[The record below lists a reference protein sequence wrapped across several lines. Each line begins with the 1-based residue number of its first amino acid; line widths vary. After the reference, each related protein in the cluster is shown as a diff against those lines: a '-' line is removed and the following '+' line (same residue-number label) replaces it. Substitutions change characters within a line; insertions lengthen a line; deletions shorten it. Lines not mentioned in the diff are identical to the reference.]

1 MGAQPLESKNPFDKA
16 RELLE
21 QELKWL
27 RDLKAQVLKSKKNKE
42 DKQEE
47 LWRLDHEIL
56 EKEKA
61 ILKLKLEELKSL
73 REQILSIENN
83 TESKDKKEVKKA
95 IKSVD
100 LHIAFEDLEQ
110 RINTLWGKWD
120 HTFEDLNKEIDENLE
135 TFRKNLQEIEKKTW
149 ENLSNLNVA
158 IYYQRLEKLL
168 PGHNPI
174 SLYQRAVSAYA
185 VEEGLRHSSHDKNE
199 NFIARG
205 AAKIA
210 MNILQA

>member
-27 RDLKAQVLKSKKNKE
+27 RDLKAQVLKSKKKKE

-47 LWRLDHEIL
+47 LGKLDQEIL

-83 TESKDKKEVKKA
+83 AESKDKKEVKKE

-174 SLYQRAVSAYA
+174 SLHQRAVSAYA

>member
-27 RDLKAQVLKSKKNKE
+27 RDLKAQVLKSKKKKE

-47 LWRLDHEIL
+47 LGKLDQEIL

-83 TESKDKKEVKKA
+83 TENKDKKEVKKA

-120 HTFEDLNKEIDENLE
+120 HNFEDLNKEIDENLE

-174 SLYQRAVSAYA
+174 SLHQRAVSAYA

>member
-27 RDLKAQVLKSKKNKE
+27 RDLKAQVLKSKKKKE

-47 LWRLDHEIL
+47 LGKLDQEIL

-83 TESKDKKEVKKA
+83 TENKDKKEVKKA

-135 TFRKNLQEIEKKTW
+135 TFRKNLHEIEKKTW

-174 SLYQRAVSAYA
+174 SLHQRAVSAYA

>member
-27 RDLKAQVLKSKKNKE
+27 RDLKAQVIKSKKKKE

-47 LWRLDHEIL
+47 LGKLDQEIL

-83 TESKDKKEVKKA
+83 TENKDKKEVKKA

-100 LHIAFEDLEQ
+100 LHIAFEYLEQ

-168 PGHNPI
+168 PGHNPV

>member
-47 LWRLDHEIL
+47 LWRLDQEIL

-83 TESKDKKEVKKA
+83 TENKDKKEVKKA

-135 TFRKNLQEIEKKTW
+135 TFRKKSSTNHKVTLLSVTYEGILEITNKVLFQKAMTTGIGREK
-149 ENLSNLNVA
+149 
-158 IYYQRLEKLL
+158 
-168 PGHNPI
+168 
-174 SLYQRAVSAYA
+174 AYGQGMLTI
-185 VEEGLRHSSHDKNE
+185 VR
-199 NFIARG
+199 R
-205 AAKIA
+205 
-210 MNILQA
+210 

>member
-27 RDLKAQVLKSKKNKE
+27 RDLKAQVLKSKKKKE

-47 LWRLDHEIL
+47 LGKLDQEIL

-83 TESKDKKEVKKA
+83 TENKDKKEVKKA

-168 PGHNPI
+168 PGHNPV
-174 SLYQRAVSAYA
+174 SLYQRAVSAHA
-185 VEEGLRHSSHDKNE
+185 VEEALRHSSHDKNE

>member
-47 LWRLDHEIL
+47 LWRLDQEIL

-83 TESKDKKEVKKA
+83 AESKDKKEVKKA

-168 PGHNPI
+168 PGHNPV
-174 SLYQRAVSAYA
+174 SLYQRAVSAHA
-185 VEEGLRHSSHDKNE
+185 VEEALRHSSHDKNE

>member
-27 RDLKAQVLKSKKNKE
+27 RDLKAQVLKSKKKKE

-47 LWRLDHEIL
+47 LWRLDQEIL

-83 TESKDKKEVKKA
+83 AESKDKKEVKKE

-174 SLYQRAVSAYA
+174 SLHQRAVSAYA

>member
-27 RDLKAQVLKSKKNKE
+27 RDLKAQVLESKKNKE

-47 LWRLDHEIL
+47 LWRLDQEIL

-83 TESKDKKEVKKA
+83 AESKDKKEVKKA

-168 PGHNPI
+168 PGHNPV
-174 SLYQRAVSAYA
+174 SLYQRAVSAHA
-185 VEEGLRHSSHDKNE
+185 VEEALRHSSHDKNE

-210 MNILQA
+210 MDILQA

>member
-27 RDLKAQVLKSKKNKE
+27 RDLKAQVLKSKKKKE

-47 LWRLDHEIL
+47 LGKLDQEIL

-83 TESKDKKEVKKA
+83 TENKDKKEVKKA

-135 TFRKNLQEIEKKTW
+135 TFRKNLHEIEKKTW
-149 ENLSNLNVA
+149 ENLLNLNVA

-174 SLYQRAVSAYA
+174 SLHQRAVSAYA

>member
-47 LWRLDHEIL
+47 LWRLDQEIL

-83 TESKDKKEVKKA
+83 AESKDKKEVKKT

-168 PGHNPI
+168 PGHNPV
-174 SLYQRAVSAYA
+174 SLYQRAVSAHA
-185 VEEGLRHSSHDKNE
+185 VEEALRHSSHDKNE

>member
-27 RDLKAQVLKSKKNKE
+27 RDLKAQVLKSKKKKE

-47 LWRLDHEIL
+47 LGKLDQEIL

-83 TESKDKKEVKKA
+83 AESKDKKEVKKA

-174 SLYQRAVSAYA
+174 SLHQRAVSAYA

>member
-47 LWRLDHEIL
+47 LWRLDQEIL

-83 TESKDKKEVKKA
+83 TENKDKKEVKKA

-168 PGHNPI
+168 PGHNPV
-174 SLYQRAVSAYA
+174 SLYQRAVSAHA
-185 VEEGLRHSSHDKNE
+185 VEEALRHSSHDKNE

>member
-27 RDLKAQVLKSKKNKE
+27 RDLKAQVLKSKKKKE

-47 LWRLDHEIL
+47 LWRLDQEIL

-83 TESKDKKEVKKA
+83 TENKDKKEVKKA

-174 SLYQRAVSAYA
+174 SLHQRAVSAYA

>member
-47 LWRLDHEIL
+47 LWRLDQEIL

-83 TESKDKKEVKKA
+83 TEYKDKKEVKKA

-135 TFRKNLQEIEKKTW
+135 TFRKNLHEIEKKTW

-168 PGHNPI
+168 PGHNPV

>member
-27 RDLKAQVLKSKKNKE
+27 RDLKAQVLKSKKKKE

-47 LWRLDHEIL
+47 LGKLDQEIL

-83 TESKDKKEVKKA
+83 TENKDKKEVKKA

-158 IYYQRLEKLL
+158 LYYQRLEKLL

-174 SLYQRAVSAYA
+174 SLHQRAVSAYA

>member
-27 RDLKAQVLKSKKNKE
+27 RDLKAQVLKSKKKKE

-47 LWRLDHEIL
+47 LGKLDQEIL

-83 TESKDKKEVKKA
+83 TENKDKKEVKKA

-174 SLYQRAVSAYA
+174 SLHQRAVSAYA

>member
-27 RDLKAQVLKSKKNKE
+27 RDLKAQVLKSKKKKE

-47 LWRLDHEIL
+47 LGKLDQEIL

-83 TESKDKKEVKKA
+83 TENKDKKEVKKA

-168 PGHNPI
+168 PGHNPV

>member
-27 RDLKAQVLKSKKNKE
+27 RDLKAQVLKSKEKKE

-47 LWRLDHEIL
+47 LGKLDQEIL

-83 TESKDKKEVKKA
+83 TENKDKKEVKKA

-135 TFRKNLQEIEKKTW
+135 TFRKNLHEIEKKTW

-168 PGHNPI
+168 PGHNPV
-174 SLYQRAVSAYA
+174 SLYQRAVSAHA
-185 VEEGLRHSSHDKNE
+185 VEEALRHSSHDKNE

>member
-47 LWRLDHEIL
+47 LWRLDQEIL

-83 TESKDKKEVKKA
+83 TENKDKKEVKKA

-168 PGHNPI
+168 PGHNPV

>member
-27 RDLKAQVLKSKKNKE
+27 RDLKAQVLKSKRSKE

-47 LWRLDHEIL
+47 LWRLDQEIL
-56 EKEKA
+56 LKEKA

-73 REQILSIENN
+73 REQILGIENN
-83 TESKDKKEVKKA
+83 TDNKDKKEVKKE

-174 SLYQRAVSAYA
+174 SLYQRAVSAHA
-185 VEEGLRHSSHDKNE
+185 VEEALRHSSHDKNE

>member
-1 MGAQPLESKNPFDKA
+1 MSAQPLESKNPFDKA

-27 RDLKAQVLKSKKNKE
+27 RDLKAQVLKSKKKKE

-47 LWRLDHEIL
+47 LGKLDQEIL

-83 TESKDKKEVKKA
+83 TENKDKKEVKKA

-174 SLYQRAVSAYA
+174 SLHQRAVSAYA

>member
-27 RDLKAQVLKSKKNKE
+27 RDLKAQVLKSKKNE
-42 DKQEE
+42 QDKQQE
-47 LWRLDHEIL
+47 LWRLNQEIL

-73 REQILSIENN
+73 REQILNIKNN
-83 TESKDKKEVKKA
+83 TENKDKKEIKKE

-120 HTFEDLNKEIDENLE
+120 HAFEDLNKEIDENLE

-168 PGHNPI
+168 PGHNQI
-174 SLYQRAVSAYA
+174 SLYERAVSAHA
-185 VEEGLRHSSHDKNE
+185 VEEGLRRSSHDKNE

>member
-27 RDLKAQVLKSKKNKE
+27 RDLKAQVLKSKKKKE

-47 LWRLDHEIL
+47 LGKLDQEIL

-83 TESKDKKEVKKA
+83 AESKDKKEVKKT

-174 SLYQRAVSAYA
+174 SLHQRAVSAYA